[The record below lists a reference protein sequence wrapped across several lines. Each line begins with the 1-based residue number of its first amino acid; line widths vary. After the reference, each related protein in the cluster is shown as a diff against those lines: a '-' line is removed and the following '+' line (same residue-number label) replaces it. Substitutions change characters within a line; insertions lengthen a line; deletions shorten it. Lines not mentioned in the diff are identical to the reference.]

1 MTDDGGN
8 HVFVSVGHGQMMTDA
23 MKPLGISMWQLT
35 ALPRMYEAGGR
46 LFVDVTQRLVSPAGR
61 ASLLEVMGRGD
72 PLIGDA
78 LETVLER
85 DDFIPSIPDEG
96 QVGAPRPVALPPH
109 SRPIP
114 PSSPG

>member
-1 MTDDGGN
+1 
-8 HVFVSVGHGQMMTDA
+8 MMTDA

-46 LFVDVTQRLVSPAGR
+46 LFVDVTQRLVSPASR

-72 PLIGDA
+72 PLIRDA

-85 DDFIPSIPDEG
+85 DDFIPTLPDRGSG
-96 QVGAPRPVALPPH
+96 QCADR
-109 SRPIP
+109 
-114 PSSPG
+114 